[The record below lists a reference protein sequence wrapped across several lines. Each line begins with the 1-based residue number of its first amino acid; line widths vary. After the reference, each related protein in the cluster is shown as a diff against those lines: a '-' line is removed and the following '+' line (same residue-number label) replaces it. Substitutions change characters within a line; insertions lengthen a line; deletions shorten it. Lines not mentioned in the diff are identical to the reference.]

1 VRNKILRLHFCRA
14 TGEGMESQM
23 IVVAIVIVVALAFDF
38 LNGFHDA
45 ANSIATVVSTKVLSP
60 RAAVLLAAVCNFSAA
75 FFLETKVATTI
86 GHDIVHPEFLDPYMV
101 MFGLLGAIIWD
112 LITWWFGLPTSSSH
126 ALVGGFA
133 GSAVAKAGW
142 IALKPQG
149 LLKVIPY
156 IVIAPIVGL
165 ILGRLM
171 MYLMFWIFRNSTPGK
186 VDKFFRR
193 GQLVSA
199 SIFSFSHGMNDAQKT
214 MGIILA
220 LLISANLAP
229 ATVNGHSAHIP
240 LWVIFSCNIAMGL
253 GTYFGGWRIVKT
265 LGMKLTKLQP
275 VGGFC
280 AETGG
285 GVTIVF
291 LSLLGIPLSTTH
303 TITGAIVGAGS
314 IRRLSAVRWGVAR
327 SIMWAWILTIPCSA
341 FLGALL
347 EYFVRPLLPK

>member
-1 VRNKILRLHFCRA
+1 
-14 TGEGMESQM
+14 MDSQM
-23 IVVAIVIVVALAFDF
+23 LLVIIVIAVALAFDF

-45 ANSIATVVSTKVLSP
+45 ANSIATVVSTRVLSP
-60 RAAVLLAAVCNFSAA
+60 RAAVLLAAICNFSAA
-75 FFLETKVATTI
+75 FFLQAKVADTI
-86 GHDIVHPEFLDPYMV
+86 GKDIVHAKFLDPYMV
-101 MFGLLGAIIWD
+101 MFGLLAAIIWD
-112 LITWWFGLPTSSSH
+112 LITWWFALPTSSSH

-133 GSAVAKAGW
+133 GAAVVKAGW
-142 IALKPQG
+142 CALQPKG
-149 LLKVIPY
+149 LLKVVPFI
-156 IVIAPIVGL
+156 IISPIVGL

-171 MYLMFWIFRNSTPGK
+171 MMLMHSIFRNFTPRR
-186 VDKFFRR
+186 VDKYFRR

-220 LLISANLAP
+220 FLISVHRAAP
-229 ATVNGHSAHIP
+229 DSHLP
-240 LWVIFSCNIAMGL
+240 YWVILACNAAMGL
-253 GTYFGGWRIVKT
+253 GTYFGGWRIVRT
-265 LGMKLTKLQP
+265 LGMRLTRLQP

-314 IRRLSAVRWGVAR
+314 VQRRSAVRWGIAR
-327 SIMWAWILTIPCSA
+327 NILWGWVLTIPCSA
-341 FLGALL
+341 FIGGLL
-347 EYFVRPLLPK
+347 EFCARPFLPK

>member
-1 VRNKILRLHFCRA
+1 
-14 TGEGMESQM
+14 
-23 IVVAIVIVVALAFDF
+23 
-38 LNGFHDA
+38 
-45 ANSIATVVSTKVLSP
+45 VLSP
-60 RAAVLLAAVCNFSAA
+60 RAAVLLAAVCNFAAA

-86 GHDIVHPEFLDPYMV
+86 GHDIVHPQFLDPYMV
-101 MFGLLGAIIWD
+101 MFGLLGAIVWD

-126 ALVGGFA
+126 ALVGGFSGA
-133 GSAVAKAGW
+133 AVAKAGW
-142 IALKPQG
+142 IALEPKG
-149 LLKVIPY
+149 FIKILPY

-171 MYLMFWIFRNSTPGK
+171 MMLMYFIFRKASPRK
-186 VDKFFRR
+186 VDHFFRR

-220 LLISANLAP
+220 LLISANFYP
-229 ATVNGHSAHIP
+229 ATNAHGAP
-240 LWVIFSCNIAMGL
+240 TDVPVWVIIACQVAIAF

-265 LGMKLTKLQP
+265 LGMRLTKLQP

-303 TITGAIVGAGS
+303 TITGAIIGAGS
-314 IRRLSAVRWGVAR
+314 IQRLSAVRWGIAR
-327 SIMWAWILTIPCSA
+327 NIVWAWVLTIPCSA
-341 FLGALL
+341 LIGALL
-347 EYFVRPLLPK
+347 EWIARPFLPA

>member
-1 VRNKILRLHFCRA
+1 MEGQLIL
-14 TGEGMESQM
+14 
-23 IVVAIVIVVALAFDF
+23 VVIVIAVALAFDF

-75 FFLETKVATTI
+75 FFLKTKVAETI
-86 GHDIVHPEFLDPYMV
+86 GHDIVHPTYLTPYMV
-101 MFGLLGAIIWD
+101 MFGLLAAIIWD

-126 ALVGGFA
+126 ALIGGFA
-133 GSAVAKAGW
+133 GAAVAQSGW
-142 IALKPQG
+142 ASLKLEG
-149 LLKVIPY
+149 FLKVVPF

-165 ILGRLM
+165 VLGRLM
-171 MYLMFWIFRNSTPGK
+171 MMWMYFIIRNSSPRK
-186 VDKFFRR
+186 VDKIFRR

-199 SIFSFSHGMNDAQKT
+199 SVFSFSHGMNDAQKT

-220 LLISANLAP
+220 LLISAHMIP
-229 ATVNGHSAHIP
+229 ANSTLGKDHF
-240 LWVIFSCNIAMGL
+240 WVIIACNTAMGL
-253 GTYFGGWRIVKT
+253 GTYFGGWRIVRT
-265 LGMKLTKLQP
+265 LGMRLTRLQP

-303 TITGAIVGAGS
+303 TITGAIVGVGS
-314 IRRLSAVRWGVAR
+314 IQRRFAIRWGIAR
-327 SIMWAWILTIPCSA
+327 NIVWAWILTIPCSA
-341 FLGALL
+341 LIGALL
-347 EYFVRPLLPK
+347 QFLSRPFLS

>member
-1 VRNKILRLHFCRA
+1 MDSQLIL
-14 TGEGMESQM
+14 
-23 IVVAIVIVVALAFDF
+23 VAIVIVIALGFDF

-45 ANSIATVVSTKVLSP
+45 ANSIATVVSTRVLSP
-60 RAAVLLAAVCNFSAA
+60 RAAVFLAAICNFSAA
-75 FFLETKVATTI
+75 FFLETKVAATI
-86 GHDIVHPEFLDPYMV
+86 GHDIVHAEFLDPYMV
-101 MFGLLGAIIWD
+101 MFGLLAAIIWD
-112 LITWWFGLPTSSSH
+112 LITWWIGLPTSSSH

-149 LLKVIPY
+149 FLKVVPY
-156 IVIAPIVGL
+156 IVIAPIVGFV
-165 ILGRLM
+165 LGRLM
-171 MYLMFWIFRNSTPGK
+171 MWLMYYIFRNSSPRR
-186 VDKFFRR
+186 VDKIFRR

-199 SIFSFSHGMNDAQKT
+199 SVFSFSHGMNDAQKT

-220 LLISANLAP
+220 LLISANFVP
-229 ATVNGHSAHIP
+229 AVSPHGKAHLP
-240 LWVIFSCNIAMGL
+240 LWVIFACNIAMAM
-253 GTYFGGWRIVKT
+253 GTYFGGWRIVRT
-265 LGMKLTKLQP
+265 LGMRLTKLQP

-314 IRRLSAVRWGVAR
+314 LQRRSAVRWGIAKN
-327 SIMWAWILTIPCSA
+327 ILWAWILTIPCSA
-341 FLGALL
+341 VIGALL
-347 EYFVRPLLPK
+347 EFFALPFLRK

>member
-1 VRNKILRLHFCRA
+1 MDSQILL
-14 TGEGMESQM
+14 
-23 IVVAIVIVVALAFDF
+23 VVIVIIVALGFDF

-75 FFLETKVATTI
+75 FFLKTKVAETI
-86 GHDIVHPEFLDPYMV
+86 GHDIVHSQFLDPYMV
-101 MFGLLGAIIWD
+101 MFGLLAAIVWD

-133 GSAVAKAGW
+133 GAAVAKAGW
-142 IALKPQG
+142 VALKPEG
-149 LLKVIPY
+149 LLKVVPF
-156 IVIAPIVGL
+156 IVIAPIIGL
-165 ILGRLM
+165 VLGRLM
-171 MYLMFWIFRNSTPGK
+171 MMLMYFLSRKSSPRK
-186 VDKFFRR
+186 VDKIFRR
-193 GQLVSA
+193 GQILSA
-199 SIFSFSHGMNDAQKT
+199 SVFSFSHGMNDAQKT

-220 LLISANLAP
+220 LLISTNMIP
-229 ATVNGHSAHIP
+229 AGSTLRERHF
-240 LWVIFSCNIAMGL
+240 WVIIACNAAMGL

-265 LGMKLTKLQP
+265 LGMRLTRLQP

-291 LSLLGIPLSTTH
+291 LSMLGIPLSTTH

-314 IRRLSAVRWGVAR
+314 IQRLSAVRWGIAR
-327 SIMWAWILTIPCSA
+327 NIVWAWILTIPCSA
-341 FLGALL
+341 LIGVVLELGTRPFLS
-347 EYFVRPLLPK
+347 R

>member
-1 VRNKILRLHFCRA
+1 MDSQLIL
-14 TGEGMESQM
+14 
-23 IVVAIVIVVALAFDF
+23 VVIVIIVALVFDF

-45 ANSIATVVSTKVLSP
+45 ANSIATVVSTRVLSP

-75 FFLETKVATTI
+75 FFLETKVAATI
-86 GHDIVHPEFLDPYMV
+86 GHDIVHAEFLDPYMV
-101 MFGLLGAIIWD
+101 MFGLLGAILWD
-112 LITWWFGLPTSSSH
+112 LITWWLGLPTSSSH
-126 ALVGGFA
+126 ALVGGFSGA
-133 GSAVAKAGW
+133 AVAKAGW
-142 IALKPQG
+142 MALKPRG
-149 LLKVIPY
+149 FLKIIPY
-156 IVIAPIVGL
+156 IVIAPLVGI

-171 MYLMFWIFRNSTPGK
+171 MMLMRYLFRSSSPRK

-220 LLISANLAP
+220 LLISANLAA
-229 ATVNGHSAHIP
+229 ATTPDGKAHVP
-240 LWVIFSCNIAMGL
+240 LWVIFSCNIAIAL
-253 GTYFGGWRIVKT
+253 GTYFGGWRIVRT
-265 LGMKLTKLQP
+265 LGMHLTKLQP

-303 TITGAIVGAGS
+303 TITGAIVGVGS
-314 IRRLSAVRWGVAR
+314 VQRLSAVRWGIAR
-327 SIMWAWILTIPCSA
+327 NILWAWVLTIPCSA
-341 FLGALL
+341 LMGALL
-347 EYFVRPLLPK
+347 EWIGRPLLTK

>member
-1 VRNKILRLHFCRA
+1 MHNQLIL
-14 TGEGMESQM
+14 
-23 IVVAIVIVVALAFDF
+23 VVIVIAIALAFDF

-45 ANSIATVVSTKVLSP
+45 ANAIATVVSTRVLSP
-60 RAAVLLAAVCNFSAA
+60 RAAVTLAAVCNFSAA
-75 FFLETKVATTI
+75 FFLQAKVAATI
-86 GHDIVHPEFLDPYMV
+86 GNEIVYSQFLDPYMV
-101 MFGLLGAIIWD
+101 MFGLLAAIAWD

-126 ALVGGFA
+126 ALIGGFSGA
-133 GSAVAKAGW
+133 AVAKAGW
-142 IALKPQG
+142 MALKYKGILMVVPF
-149 LLKVIPY
+149 

-165 ILGRLM
+165 VLGRLM
-171 MYLMFWIFRNSTPGK
+171 MMLLHFVFRNCTPGK

-220 LLISANLAP
+220 LLISVNLAH
-229 ATVNGHSAHIP
+229 ADSLTGRAHPPI
-240 LWVIFSCNIAMGL
+240 WVIIACNAAMGL

-265 LGMKLTKLQP
+265 LGMRLTKLQP
-275 VGGFC
+275 AGGFC

-314 IRRLSAVRWGVAR
+314 IQRLSAVRWGIAR
-327 SIMWAWILTIPCSA
+327 NILWAWILTIPCSA
-341 FLGALL
+341 FIGFLL
-347 EYFVRPLLPK
+347 EFCSRPFLPK

>member
-1 VRNKILRLHFCRA
+1 MDGQLIL
-14 TGEGMESQM
+14 
-23 IVVAIVIVVALAFDF
+23 VASVIVVALVFDF

-45 ANSIATVVSTKVLSP
+45 ANSIATVVSTRVLSP
-60 RAAVLLAAVCNFSAA
+60 RAAVLLAAVCNFAAA
-75 FFLETKVATTI
+75 FLLETKVAATI
-86 GHDIVHPEFLDPYMV
+86 GHDIVLPEFLDPFMV
-101 MFGLLGAIIWD
+101 MFGLMGAIIWD

-133 GSAVAKAGW
+133 GAAVAKAGW
-142 IALKPQG
+142 VALQPQG
-149 LLKVIPY
+149 FIKVVPF
-156 IVIAPIVGL
+156 IVIAPLVGMV
-165 ILGRLM
+165 LGRLM
-171 MYLMFWIFRNSTPGK
+171 MMLVYYIFKNSSPRK
-186 VDKFFRR
+186 VDHFFRR

-214 MGIILA
+214 MGIIVA
-220 LLISANLAP
+220 LLISAQYLP
-229 ATVNGHSAHIP
+229 ASTDGVKTHVP
-240 LWVIFSCNIAMGL
+240 MWVILSCHAAIAL

-265 LGMKLTKLQP
+265 LGMRLTKLHP

-314 IRRLSAVRWGVAR
+314 IQRMSAVRWGIAR
-327 SIMWAWILTIPCSA
+327 NIVWAWILTIPCSA
-341 FLGALL
+341 FFGAVL
-347 EYFVRPLLPK
+347 EYFVRPFLPK